1 MIKLE
6 CHWERN
12 IFVTSQLQSSEISL
26 EPVQLTLCWIC
37 LVFQARKLLHHFKSC
52 CLLRYSKMQFKENKC
67 VNLMQNRLRCC
78 IFLLK
83 IMQYSWSHFIL
94 FIHIEYTFVFKRLK
108 LGLWHKENDSE
119 FHQARSPHDTILP
132 TNYSD
137 IGAPSLTAHV
147 DHKDTSLTKGR

>member
-1 MIKLE
+1 MNPTERETYLSQANYRVQRF
-6 CHWERN
+6 HWNQFNSHCAKSALYFKQE
-12 IFVTSQLQSSEISL
+12 
-26 EPVQLTLCWIC
+26 
-37 LVFQARKLLHHFKSC
+37 KLLHHFKSW

-78 IFLLK
+78 IFKCLVKNYAIFL
-83 IMQYSWSHFIL
+83 IPFYSVYTL
-94 FIHIEYTFVFKRLK
+94 EYTFVFKRLE

>member
-6 CHWERN
+6 SHWERN

-26 EPVQLTLCWIC
+26 EPVQLTLRWIC
-37 LVFQARKLLHHFKSC
+37 LVFQARKLLHHFKSW

>member
-6 CHWERN
+6 SHWERN

-37 LVFQARKLLHHFKSC
+37 LVFQARKLLHHFKSW

-78 IFLLK
+78 IFKCLVKNYAIFL
-83 IMQYSWSHFIL
+83 IPFYSVYTQ
-94 FIHIEYTFVFKRLK
+94 EYTFVFKRLK

-119 FHQARSPHDTILP
+119 FHQARSPHDTILYP
-132 TNYSD
+132 QT
-137 IGAPSLTAHV
+137 IVILGPHPWQPM
-147 DHKDTSLTKGR
+147 

>member
-6 CHWERN
+6 SHWERN